1 VTDLDPVMVGEP
13 LWVLRKDW
21 HSAEARVRAIHNVG
35 LELRF
40 SVDDNLYF
48 SQIFKAWEPLEQ
60 LAREKR
66 SEFEAKGWSPV
77 GTDPSTQI
85 EGAWKGE

>member
-1 VTDLDPVMVGEP
+1 MAGVSDLDPVDLREP
-13 LWVLRKDW
+13 LWVLRKET
-21 HSAEARVRAIHNVG
+21 HSAEARVRGIHNVG

-40 SVDDNLYF
+40 SVDDILYF

-66 SEFEAKGWSPV
+66 NGFEERGW
-77 GTDPSTQI
+77 
-85 EGAWKGE
+85 K